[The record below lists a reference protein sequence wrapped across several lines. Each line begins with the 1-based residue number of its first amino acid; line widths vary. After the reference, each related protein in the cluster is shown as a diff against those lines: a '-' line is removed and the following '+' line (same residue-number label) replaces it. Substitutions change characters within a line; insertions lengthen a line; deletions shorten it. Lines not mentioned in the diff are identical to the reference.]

1 MANKEKFLF
10 ICQDDDDP
18 SGISVTTKEG
28 VDARIR
34 ASEEIDEDIDFKV
47 IGRIPTANLT
57 VDFSPNLI
65 QWYENGEKEKQL
77 IDTAVIKIVQIL
89 TGY

>member
-1 MANKEKFLF
+1 MAKDKYLF

-28 VDARIR
+28 VDSRIR
-34 ASEEIDEDIDFKV
+34 ASEEINEDIDFKV
-47 IGRIPTANLT
+47 IGRIPTTNLT
-57 VDFSPNLI
+57 VDFNSDLI
-65 QWYENGEKEKQL
+65 EWYNKEEKEKQL
-77 IDTAVIKIVQIL
+77 VDTAVIKIIQIL